1 MARGVTDRE
10 REVVCA
16 VLSGA
21 SSKGAVRVA
30 ARLAERL
37 SLRLALIDVH
47 VPIPPP
53 QAAPLEAPQ
62 PVVPFGPAVG
72 VPPLPGDEIAVVQG
86 PAEWRREVAMA
97 PDTREDTMTAAPAMA
112 LERLAQDPR
121 TALLV
126 VGDEGGG
133 PLRAKL
139 EGNAGRSVLSD
150 VRCPVVLVPRRRA
163 GTTDEADIATVL
175 CGVDDDGAAPAVA
188 VAAAS
193 LAERLGARLRIV
205 HVLERSLSGAPPE
218 PVAPSQLGGDGRNES
233 ERLFA
238 TCRAALPP
246 HAAAEFVTVDGDA
259 AEGLRSAAREVDAG
273 LIVVARPRHGAVGSA
288 LLGSV
293 MHQLLRTGTTPICV
307 IPR

>member
-1 MARGVTDRE
+1 MRDRE
-10 REVVCA
+10 RDVVCA
-16 VLSGA
+16 VLTGE
-21 SSKGAVRVA
+21 SSKRAVRVA

-72 VPPLPGDEIAVVQG
+72 VPPLPADEIAVVQS
-86 PAEWRREVAMA
+86 PADWRRDVALA
-97 PDTREDTMTAAPAMA
+97 PDTREDTMTAAPTMV
-112 LERLAQDPR
+112 LERLAQDTR
-121 TALLV
+121 TELLV

-150 VRCPVVLVPRRRA
+150 VQCPVVLVPGPSA
-163 GTTDEADIATVL
+163 GSTDEADITTVL
-175 CGVDDDGAAPAVA
+175 CGVDDDDDGAAPAVA
-188 VAAAS
+188 AAAAR
-193 LAERLGARLRIV
+193 LATGLGARLRIV
-205 HVLERSLSGAPPE
+205 HVVERALSGAPPE
-218 PVAPSQLGGDGRNES
+218 PVAPSQLPDDGRYES

-238 TCRAALPP
+238 NCRAALPP
-246 HAAAEFVTVDGDA
+246 HAGGEFVTVEGDA
-259 AEGLRSAAREVDAG
+259 AEGLQAAARDVDAG

-293 MHQLLRTGTTPICV
+293 MHQLLRTGTTPVCV